1 MLETVSK
8 FKLISRNSRCLLLVN
23 NWYTLF
29 QGISGCSQGC
39 QNTVGSFRCFCR
51 RTGYVLDSDQRSC
64 KGELCRWCVLQYKT
78 TVRLK
83 DRLTD
88 RMSDWHVKLTEGLT
102 DWLTGYYTDLLSEWR
117 INWMTDWLDDLLTGW
132 LANLVTDRLTDWQS
146 DWLTDLLADRL
157 IKWKT
162 DLQTDW
168 LADLLTV

>member
-51 RTGYVLDSDQRSC
+51 RTGYVLDSNQRSC

-78 TVRLK
+78 TVSLK

-102 DWLTGYYTDLLSEWR
+102 GWQTDQLSDWQIYWL
-117 INWMTDWLDDLLTGW
+117 TDWLDDLLTGW